1 MYQYEMSPYSN
12 INPQSYSSI
21 NPLSSSNP
29 FQSVSSPGI
38 GYGQN
43 YPQNIQQ
50 RYGFAQ
56 NVSPFPT
63 TPFAGAQAAF
73 PFQGS
78 QTSPYQS
85 AFQSPVTAFQQEFA
99 GQQTPFL
106 SPELF
111 AGALG
116 GQSSQQRA
124 LASGLVDPIFITEL
138 SRSARGLQDVAEQLE
153 GVWPTSGQTQPRDSE
168 AHRKALYAATAHLF
182 YAFGLLAS
190 KGIFVAGELPGK
202 TRLEV
207 GGPANACREF
217 GKDLER
223 FVDKAASG
231 RGVIEHLSTL
241 VERGKACYI
250 EITRTLEVGETVDQ
264 QTRKKAVA

>member
-21 NPLSSSNP
+21 NPQSSSNP
-29 FQSVSSPGI
+29 FQSVSSQGI

-50 RYGFAQ
+50 RYGFSQ
-56 NVSPFPT
+56 NVSPFPK
-63 TPFAGAQAAF
+63 TPFQGAQA
-73 PFQGS
+73 
-78 QTSPYQS
+78 SPYQGV
-85 AFQSPVTAFQQEFA
+85 FQSPVSAFQQEFA
-99 GQQTPFL
+99 GQQTPYL
-106 SPELF
+106 SPEHF
-111 AGALG
+111 AGTLG
-116 GQSSQQRA
+116 GQSSQQRG

-138 SRSARGLQDVAEQLE
+138 SRSARGLQDAAEQLE
-153 GVWPTSGQTQPRDSE
+153 GVWPTTSQGQPRDPE

-190 KGIFVAGELPGK
+190 KGIFIPGELPGK

-241 VERGKACYI
+241 VERGKACYT
-250 EITRTLEVGETVDQ
+250 EITRTLEGSETTDQ
-264 QTRKKAVA
+264 QSRKKAVA